1 MTATMPAPRRPRGRP
16 SKLASRITIPEIRD
30 AAGAVISAERSITA
44 ADRIC
49 ELMEARGTRAELCA
63 REIGL
68 ERKTIETWL
77 RHGARA
83 EDKRE
88 KHQPL
93 SPEERAY
100 LDFLLNTRAAHQR
113 WIHARLEMHG
123 QIAAGGLVIGEITE
137 TVDPT
142 RTTDDGKPVI
152 LERKVKQRKALPD
165 TKAIEWELERLAHD
179 EDGARMFQPRVELTG
194 ADGGPIETESRE
206 DREARLAAELR
217 AYQQGL
223 EDQRAREAEIAER
236 SS

>member
-1 MTATMPAPRRPRGRP
+1 MTPARRPRGRP
-16 SKLASRITIPEIRD
+16 SKLASRITIPEIKD
-30 AAGAVISAERSITA
+30 PSGTVSAPERTITC
-44 ADRIC
+44 ADRIY

-68 ERKTIETWL
+68 ERKSVESWL
-77 RHGARA
+77 RHGSRA
-83 EDKRE
+83 EEKRA
-88 KHQPL
+88 KSLPL
-93 SPEERAY
+93 TPQERAY

-113 WIHARLEMHG
+113 WIHSRLEVHG

-142 RTTDDGKPVI
+142 RTTEDGKPVV

-165 TKAIEWELERLAHD
+165 TKAIEWELERLARD
-179 EDGARMFQPRVELTG
+179 EEGDRMFSPRVEVTG

-206 DREARLAAELR
+206 DREERLASELR

-223 EDQRAREAEIAER
+223 ADQQAREAELA
-236 SS
+236 

>member
-1 MTATMPAPRRPRGRP
+1 MTSTMTAAPPPRRRGRP

-30 AAGAVISAERSITA
+30 TAGAIIAPERSVTA

-68 ERKTIETWL
+68 ERLTVDTWL
-77 RHGARA
+77 RKGARA
-83 EDKRE
+83 EE
-88 KHQPL
+88 KHGKAQTL
-93 SPEERAY
+93 TPEERSY
-100 LDFLLNTRAAHQR
+100 LDFLMNTRAAHQR

-142 RTTDDGKPVI
+142 RTTEDGKPVV

-179 EDGARMFQPRVELTG
+179 ENDARMFQPRVEVTG

-206 DREARLAAELR
+206 ERETRLAAELR

-223 EDQRAREAEIAER
+223 ADQAAREAEAAG
-236 SS
+236 